1 MASILGLSGSV
12 VGVRL
17 LASPEALV
25 KVQRL
30 EQHRYCQALMR
41 ARRGQPVILDKDG
54 IARPAAAF
62 GSHPLPEGLRSGKGL
77 VGFGIVSDEAV
88 GRRMFEAMP
97 KLEPGQIRQL
107 HLFPLDQAEFVP
119 DVVVVEDEVEK
130 LMWVNLAY
138 LHTMGGERVQSSIVI
153 LQATCVGS
161 TIVPYLE
168 NRLNFGYKCYGGRD
182 ATDLGQNETVV
193 GFPAGMLPPMMD
205 ALDYLAH
212 KAIPASRAKKAWGA
226 LHRHGADLEHA
237 GWRRQRILRRAGGAQ
252 QCLSNRD
259 VQPAG
264 LHFPGGGARLVRR
277 AGDSGQHWHVGHC
290 QERVDLFGH
299 PAGGRHHHALYADR

>member
-1 MASILGLSGSV
+1 MKINSVEEIRAMGARMASILGLSGSV

-54 IARPAAAF
+54 IACPAAAAAF
-62 GSHPLPEGLRSGKGL
+62 GFHPLPEGLRSGKGL

-138 LHTMGGERVQSSIVI
+138 LHTLGGERVQSSTAI
-153 LQATCVGS
+153 LQATCVDS

-168 NRLNFGYKCYGGRD
+168 NRLNFGYGCYGCRD

-193 GFPAGMLPPMMD
+193 GFPAALLPAMVSH
-205 ALDYLAH
+205 LEFLAQ
-212 KAIPASRAKKAWGA
+212 KAIPTSRSKKAWAA
-226 LHRHGADLEHA
+226 LEK
-237 GWRRQRILRRAGGAQ
+237 RRAIGVTA
-252 QCLSNRD
+252 
-259 VQPAG
+259 A
-264 LHFPGGGARLVRR
+264 
-277 AGDSGQHWHVGHC
+277 
-290 QERVDLFGH
+290 
-299 PAGGRHHHALYADR
+299 